1 MRHAAPRSTHPG
13 LPALHGR
20 PGAPSLGA
28 RGRGTGGIQDGWPR
42 GEDPVD
48 RPLRE
53 RGERGSGTPGEA
65 AGDALADGVV
75 VAVLL
80 RPEHQG
86 GPPEEPLPGW
96 AADIVLACTGLDPQ
110 ALVCSY
116 PEAPRAASD
125 LAQRTRALRRRTG
138 AAHALILVPD
148 DLPGLAES
156 LSRRPGISAV
166 TLHEVLDAPQSGALA
181 SLIIAAGHPGRARV
195 IALTGARGGLGTT
208 TILLLLARAMAAEG
222 RGVAIVDLDP
232 AGGID
237 LMMGEGVRPGLRWR
251 DLPEREG
258 AYHPE
263 RLAEALPRWSGI
275 RFLTGDPR
283 GGPVSARQAAAA
295 LAAIVACHDVV
306 LVDLPR
312 GAAPPPGA
320 GVIIVMGC
328 DVRSAEAAESIVAR
342 LGAGGSAREAGADGA
357 PRDDWADCA
366 GGDGGA
372 GAPAPS
378 GQADGARPVAAD
390 DPGERRDEAPRCLG
404 LVLRQFGE
412 DLAPEEIAGLTGAEV
427 LGRAP
432 SDHSIAARI
441 ARGDDPARSRGPLR
455 RAVRSLALR
464 ILEDGD
470 TARPRA
476 PWEAE
481 SEEGRP

>member
-13 LPALHGR
+13 LPALRGR
-20 PGAPSLGA
+20 PGAPAPGA
-28 RGRGTGGIQDGWPR
+28 RGTGGAGGPGGVEGGRPR
-42 GEDPVD
+42 EEDPVD
-48 RPLRE
+48 WPL
-53 RGERGSGTPGEA
+53 GEHEEWGSSTPGGS

-80 RPEHQG
+80 RPGHQG

-96 AADIVLACTGLDPQ
+96 AADIVLACTGLEPQ

-125 LAQRTRALRRRTG
+125 LVQRARALRRRTG
-138 AAHALILVPD
+138 ATHALILVPD
-148 DLPGLAES
+148 DLPALAES
-156 LSRRPGISAV
+156 LSQRPDISAA
-166 TLHEVLDAPQSGALA
+166 TLHEALDAPQSGALA
-181 SLIIAAGHPGRARV
+181 SLIIATGHPGRARV

-208 TILLLLARAMAAEG
+208 TILLLLARAMAAAG

-251 DLPEREG
+251 DLPEKEG
-258 AYHPE
+258 SYHPE

-283 GGPVSARQAAAA
+283 GGPVSAPQAAAA
-295 LAAIVACHDVV
+295 LAAIEACHDVV

-312 GAAPPPGA
+312 GAEPPPEA
-320 GVIIVMGC
+320 EVVIVMGC

-342 LGAGGSAREAGADGA
+342 LGGGEPGPEDG
-357 PRDDWADCA
+357 
-366 GGDGGA
+366 
-372 GAPAPS
+372 S
-378 GQADGARPVAAD
+378 RPVA
-390 DPGERRDEAPRCLG
+390 GSLGRERAEGPRCLG
-404 LVLRQFGE
+404 LVLRQIGE
-412 DLAPEEIAGLTGAEV
+412 DLAPEEITGLTGAKV

-432 SDHSIAARI
+432 SDHSVASRI
-441 ARGDDPARSRGPLR
+441 ARGDDPGRSRGPLR
-455 RAVRSLALR
+455 RAIRPLAAHL
-464 ILEDGD
+464 LEGD
-470 TARPRA
+470 DAVLSRA

-481 SEEGRP
+481 LEEGRP